1 MIELSLYDPIHMT
14 ATPQQLQQKLLGMVA
29 AAPDILDDE
38 EDQPLSALDTE
49 DLRDNSDSDSE
60 SPDDGI
66 PAEQVDLE
74 KMSTN
79 DKHKRRLKLARLK
92 KKAEEKGMRWA
103 QILTSVRSIVPA
115 VRQSIG
121 GPLPTAGDQQR
132 ATQNKERE
140 FHADNSL

>member
-1 MIELSLYDPIHMT
+1 
-14 ATPQQLQQKLLGMVA
+14 VNA
-29 AAPDILDDE
+29 AASTCSKKLPE
-38 EDQPLSALDTE
+38 GMTVEKRTV
-49 DLRDNSDSDSE
+49 NV
-60 SPDDGI
+60 
-66 PAEQVDLE
+66 VDY
-74 KMSTN
+74 N
-79 DKHKRRLKLARLK
+79 VARLK